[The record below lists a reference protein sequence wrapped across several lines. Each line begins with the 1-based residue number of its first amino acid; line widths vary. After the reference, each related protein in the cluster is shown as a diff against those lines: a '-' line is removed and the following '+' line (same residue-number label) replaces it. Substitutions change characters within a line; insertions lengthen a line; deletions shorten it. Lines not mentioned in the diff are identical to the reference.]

1 MAYHRAALVAARPP
15 AWDAAAARRGWRDS
29 GVALVGSRRG
39 LSTTPKP
46 KNELSE
52 EEALEAAAAKAA
64 SATKEGADGSSRT
77 PGIEPMDTM
86 GDMVVPASKSDRA
99 AMAKKYFSDYLV
111 APGAQ
116 LQRMMRTLPAAA
128 LAGTKSLVL
137 WMATFSRE
145 LASDPRKTLGE
156 AWAHFK
162 EEMAH
167 YWVGTKLLWADLK
180 IASKILVRALQGSR
194 LSRRERIQL
203 VRTSTDLFRL
213 VPFAL
218 FVIIPFMEV
227 FLPVALKLFPSML
240 PSTFEQ
246 SMAKE
251 EAMKRELKMRIAM
264 AGFMK
269 DMLREMA
276 KDVSG

>member
-1 MAYHRAALVAARPP
+1 MGMFTEQRLPRMMRA
-15 AWDAAAARRGWRDS
+15 
-29 GVALVGSRRG
+29 
-39 LSTTPKP
+39 PK
-46 KNELSE
+46 
-52 EEALEAAAAKAA
+52 
-64 SATKEGADGSSRT
+64 TKEGADGSSRT

-111 APGAQ
+111 APGVQ
-116 LQRMMRTLPAAA
+116 LQRMMVTLPIAA
-128 LAGTKSLVL
+128 LSATKGVMLWLVQ
-137 WMATFSRE
+137 FSRE
-145 LASDPRKTLGE
+145 LAADPRTTLGE
-156 AWAHFK
+156 GWAHFK

-167 YWVGTKLLWADLK
+167 YWVGTKLLWADSK
-180 IASKILVRALQGSR
+180 IAFTILGRALQGSR
-194 LSRRERIQL
+194 LSRRERNQL

-218 FVIIPFMEV
+218 FVVIPFMEV
-227 FLPVALKLFPSML
+227 LLPVALKVFPSML

-264 AGFMK
+264 AGFMN

-276 KDVSG
+276 KDVSQSVCWLVISWSTDAPSDASSLIPIPPTNSFAHASNTRFTRGDQ